1 MLMSEMSWEVQQ
13 GKCTRV
19 NAYQRNDGTPVANVD
34 IAYAGGT
41 KSCRISPDDVDRYAP
56 YEGKS
61 VKASGTIETQQMGRD
76 DVDVYA
82 LADISEVSKSNK

>member
-19 NAYQRNDGTPVANVD
+19 NAYQRNDGSTVANID

-41 KSCRISPDDVDRYAP
+41 KSCRISPRDVDRYVQ

-76 DVDVYA
+76 DVDVYV
-82 LADISEVSKSNK
+82 LAEISETSKSHK